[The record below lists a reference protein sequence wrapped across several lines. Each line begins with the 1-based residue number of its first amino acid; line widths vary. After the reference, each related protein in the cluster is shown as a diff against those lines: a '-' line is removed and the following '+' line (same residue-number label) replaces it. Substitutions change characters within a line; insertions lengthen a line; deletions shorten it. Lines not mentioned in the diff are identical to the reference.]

1 MMETEQKTPFFRQT
15 WFLGGIA
22 ALVIFA
28 LCFIAIDYAGS
39 PDEPK
44 KPEVEKAVIATIQS
58 NEPLINIARQQG
70 WIAPDATEMTT
81 LDALAVD
88 SIGTVF
94 SGSNLQSF
102 QEFRH
107 FICVQEIK
115 AGAFA
120 HANALKDVVVPA
132 NVVTIEDGAFADCPA
147 LEDLQVD
154 TANTH
159 YDSRNNCH
167 AILCTWKGKL
177 MVVAGCKNTVLL
189 PDVRYLAPQAF
200 AGCTAL
206 KEIIFPERLEEMGAQ
221 AFRNCTSL
229 TEVTIPQGVRF
240 IEDGT
245 FMGCTSLRKVI
256 LSKSVERL
264 RREAFKD
271 CAQLTE
277 MVVPKKFPPIIEHAF
292 DDYTATIYVP
302 DGQIDAYFRDKEWKK
317 FNNIKEQ

>member
-1 MMETEQKTPFFRQT
+1 MEEKTPFFKQT
-15 WFLGGIA
+15 WFLGGLA
-22 ALVIFA
+22 ALVVFV

-39 PDEPK
+39 PSEPK
-44 KPEVEKAVIATIQS
+44 KPDVEESVIATIQS

-81 LDALAVD
+81 LDASTVD
-88 SIGTVF
+88 SIGVIF
-94 SGSNLQSF
+94 SGSDLQTF

-107 FICVQEIK
+107 FIAVQEIK

-120 HANALKDVVVPA
+120 HANSLKNIVIPA
-132 NVVTIEDGAFADCPA
+132 NVMNIEDGAFADCPA

-159 YDSRNNCH
+159 YDSRDNCH
-167 AILCTWKGKL
+167 AIIRTWKGKL

-200 AGCTAL
+200 AGCTDL
-206 KEIIFPERLEEMGAQ
+206 QTVTFPERMEEIGAE

-229 TEVTIPQGVRF
+229 KEVTIPQGVRF
-240 IEDGT
+240 IEEGT
-245 FMGCTSLRKVI
+245 FMGCTALHRVV

-264 RREAFKD
+264 RRQAFKD
-271 CAQLTE
+271 CAQLAE
-277 MVVPKKFPPIIEHAF
+277 MVVPKRFPPIIENAF
-292 DDYTATIYVP
+292 DAYTITIYVP
-302 DGQIDAYFRDKEWKK
+302 DGQLNTYYRDKEWKK
-317 FNNIKEQ
+317 FGNIKEQ